1 MKLFR
6 IETSKEEFYN
16 KYLLVVNSILN
27 LNPQAIKVFGQ
38 LLYWNDKYEAIPRPE
53 RMRLV
58 FGADT
63 RKEIMKSLDI
73 TKASLECQLSG
84 LRKAGFILKNT
95 INPVYEIKY
104 STHRDL
110 GFLFRIKEEED
121 AE

>member
-6 IETSKEEFYN
+6 IETSREDFFN

-27 LNPQAIKVFGQ
+27 LNPQAIRVFAQ
-38 LLYWNDKYEAIPRPE
+38 LLYWNDKYENIPNPE
-53 RMRLV
+53 RSRLV

-63 RKEIMKSLDI
+63 RKAIMSNLGI
-73 TKASLECQLSG
+73 TKASLECQLSS
-84 LRKAGFILKNT
+84 LRKSGFIIKNT

-104 STHRDL
+104 STHQDL

-121 AE
+121 AQ